1 MSQLIPFDAQ
11 VAAELDE
18 KLSATMFRSTADFI
32 QFYNSG
38 LVNKAADEVVG
49 FANEVDAAFKNVQLQ
64 GRNLVF
70 ISKSEVE
77 LDELLTELKKWE
89 IMVKVKDRLSHL
101 VASGEVDGSTRVEF
115 ATGATG
121 VLQTAGDEDNE
132 SVRLFDEKFFRPS
145 HEPLVA
151 DIHSERSSVEGP
163 GLVFA
168 VSDFTS
174 LDDSFISTIYAQ
186 VFKA

>member
-1 MSQLIPFDAQ
+1 MSHLIPFDEQ
-11 VAAELDE
+11 TAAELDA

-49 FANEVDAAFKNVQLQ
+49 FANEIDAAFKNVQLQ

-77 LDELLTELKKWE
+77 LGELLTELKKWE

-101 VASGEVDGSTRVEF
+101 LANGEVQASTRVEF
-115 ATGATG
+115 STNATG
-121 VLQTAGDEDNE
+121 VLQTVGDEE
-132 SVRLFDEKFFRPS
+132 SEGARLFDEKFFRPS

-151 DIHSERSSVEGP
+151 DIHSERSSVAGP

-168 VSDFTS
+168 VSDFTG
-174 LDDSFISTIYAQ
+174 LDDSFISTIYGE
-186 VFKA
+186 VFTS